1 MISDASQISAL
12 QTAVDIASGRVKLN
26 ASQRELFAAQIESI
40 RRRIID
46 AAAKRNAPASLS
58 RRQSENAE

>member
-46 AAAKRNAPASLS
+46 AAAKRNAQEGAA
-58 RRQSENAE
+58 R